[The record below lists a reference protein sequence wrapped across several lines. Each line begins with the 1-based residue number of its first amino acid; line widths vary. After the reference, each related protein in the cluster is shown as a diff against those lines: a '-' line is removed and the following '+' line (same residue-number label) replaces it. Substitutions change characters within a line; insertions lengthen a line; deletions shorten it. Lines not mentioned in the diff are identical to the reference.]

1 MLNPL
6 INNKD
11 VSLALARMFLDTQED
26 TPNEPE
32 VDDVPPKPTPVRL
45 DPLDTLGLAKVLP
58 ADLLVILK
66 RLAKKD
72 AVTKRKAMDDLLVG
86 WVESA
91 VKCVD
96 ADERRL
102 KESSLKT
109 AVPVWVRGATKRRSL
124 YAFVVL

>member
-1 MLNPL
+1 MPKEKKP
-6 INNKD
+6 KD
-11 VSLALARMFLDTQED
+11 KTGKGKGKKDK
-26 TPNEPE
+26 EPR
-32 VDDVPPKPTPVRL
+32 VKMYIPPPKPTPVRL
-45 DPLDTLGLAKVLP
+45 DPLDTLGLAKMLP
-58 ADLLVILK
+58 ADLLVILR

-102 KESSLKT
+102 KESSLET

-124 YAFVVL
+124 YAFIVL